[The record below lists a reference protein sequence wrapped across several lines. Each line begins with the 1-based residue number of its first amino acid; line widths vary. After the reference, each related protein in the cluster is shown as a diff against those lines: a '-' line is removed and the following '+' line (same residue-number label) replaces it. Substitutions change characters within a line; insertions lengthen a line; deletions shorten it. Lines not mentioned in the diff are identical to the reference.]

1 MQTKNNSIYEYIS
14 NFPENIQNILTEI
27 RTIIQEIAPDATEK
41 ISYGIPTFYLNDNLV
56 HFAAYKNHIGF
67 YPGASGIEKFQK
79 EISIYKNSKGT
90 IQFPL
95 NEDLPIDLIKK
106 IVAFRIN
113 ENKKMTLSLET
124 PALLFSA
131 TSLIL
136 LAYTNRFLTIAQI
149 VRGLKK
155 NYDDNQNKSIL
166 LEIKNLNLRLTLIR
180 YMQLFGVMC
189 LFLSVFAMLLLY
201 INQSTIGIYI
211 FGASLL
217 SLLISLG
224 ISFWEIS
231 ISVNALRVHLKDLS
245 EDIE

>member
-1 MQTKNNSIYEYIS
+1 
-14 NFPENIQNILTEI
+14 
-27 RTIIQEIAPDATEK
+27 
-41 ISYGIPTFYLNDNLV
+41 
-56 HFAAYKNHIGF
+56 
-67 YPGASGIEKFQK
+67 
-79 EISIYKNSKGT
+79 
-90 IQFPL
+90 
-95 NEDLPIDLIKK
+95 
-106 IVAFRIN
+106 
-113 ENKKMTLSLET
+113 MTLSIET

-149 VRGLKK
+149 IRSLKK
-155 NYDDNQNKSIL
+155 TYEDNHNKSIL

-201 INQSTIGIYI
+201 IGQERIGIYT

-217 SLLISLG
+217 CLLISLG

-231 ISVNALRVHLKDLS
+231 ISVIALRVHLKDLTD
-245 EDIE
+245 DIK

>member
-1 MQTKNNSIYEYIS
+1 
-14 NFPENIQNILTEI
+14 
-27 RTIIQEIAPDATEK
+27 
-41 ISYGIPTFYLNDNLV
+41 
-56 HFAAYKNHIGF
+56 
-67 YPGASGIEKFQK
+67 
-79 EISIYKNSKGT
+79 
-90 IQFPL
+90 
-95 NEDLPIDLIKK
+95 
-106 IVAFRIN
+106 
-113 ENKKMTLSLET
+113 MTLSIET

-149 VRGLKK
+149 IRNLKK
-155 NYDDNQNKSIL
+155 NYDDNHNKSIL

-201 INQSTIGIYI
+201 VNQGNFGIYL

-217 SLLISLG
+217 CLLISLG

>member
-1 MQTKNNSIYEYIS
+1 
-14 NFPENIQNILTEI
+14 
-27 RTIIQEIAPDATEK
+27 
-41 ISYGIPTFYLNDNLV
+41 
-56 HFAAYKNHIGF
+56 
-67 YPGASGIEKFQK
+67 
-79 EISIYKNSKGT
+79 
-90 IQFPL
+90 
-95 NEDLPIDLIKK
+95 
-106 IVAFRIN
+106 
-113 ENKKMTLSLET
+113 MTLSIET

-149 VRGLKK
+149 IRNLKK
-155 NYDDNQNKSIL
+155 NYDDNHNKNIL

-201 INQSTIGIYI
+201 VNQENLGIYF

-217 SLLISLG
+217 CLLISLG

-245 EDIE
+245 EDKE

>member
-1 MQTKNNSIYEYIS
+1 
-14 NFPENIQNILTEI
+14 
-27 RTIIQEIAPDATEK
+27 
-41 ISYGIPTFYLNDNLV
+41 
-56 HFAAYKNHIGF
+56 
-67 YPGASGIEKFQK
+67 
-79 EISIYKNSKGT
+79 
-90 IQFPL
+90 
-95 NEDLPIDLIKK
+95 
-106 IVAFRIN
+106 
-113 ENKKMTLSLET
+113 MTLSIET
-124 PALLFSA
+124 PTLLFSA

-149 VRGLKK
+149 IRNLKK
-155 NYDDNQNKSIL
+155 NYEDNHNKSIL

-201 INQSTIGIYI
+201 VNQEGFGIYL
-211 FGASLL
+211 FGASML

-245 EDIE
+245 DDMK

>member
-1 MQTKNNSIYEYIS
+1 
-14 NFPENIQNILTEI
+14 
-27 RTIIQEIAPDATEK
+27 
-41 ISYGIPTFYLNDNLV
+41 
-56 HFAAYKNHIGF
+56 
-67 YPGASGIEKFQK
+67 
-79 EISIYKNSKGT
+79 
-90 IQFPL
+90 
-95 NEDLPIDLIKK
+95 
-106 IVAFRIN
+106 
-113 ENKKMTLSLET
+113 MTLSIET

-149 VRGLKK
+149 IRNLKK
-155 NYDDNQNKSIL
+155 NYDDNHNKNIL

-201 INQSTIGIYI
+201 VSQEDLGIYF

-217 SLLISLG
+217 CLLISLG

-245 EDIE
+245 EDME